1 MTHEPARLADQ
12 LERSWNGD
20 AWHGPALS
28 ELTQGLTAVQARRHH
43 LSEAHSIWELV
54 LHCTAWVREVTRRLG
69 GTTPSLP
76 SEGDWPAV
84 HEAGDEAAWDS
95 ARCDL
100 QEAILHLARQ
110 VREVQPELLDRIV
123 GEERDA
129 ASGTGVSYYVM
140 LHGVVQHNLYHA
152 GQIAL
157 LRKLA

>member
-1 MTHEPARLADQ
+1 MHEPDRLADQ

-20 AWHGPALS
+20 AWHGPALA
-28 ELTQGLTAVQARRHH
+28 ELTQGLSAAQAQRHH

-76 SEGDWPAV
+76 VEGDWPEVA
-84 HEAGDEAAWDS
+84 EDSEAAWDS
-95 ARCDL
+95 ARCAL
-100 QEAILHLARQ
+100 QADILALART
-110 VREVQPELLDRIV
+110 VRGLDPAFLDRTV
-123 GEERDA
+123 GEGRDA
-129 ASGTGVSYYVM
+129 PLGTGTTYYVM

>member
-1 MTHEPARLADQ
+1 MHEPDRLADQ

-20 AWHGPALS
+20 AWHGPALA
-28 ELTQGLTAVQARRHH
+28 ELTQGLSAAQAQRHH

-69 GTTPSLP
+69 GTDPALP
-76 SEGDWPAV
+76 IEGDWPAV
-84 HEAGDEAAWDS
+84 GDGTEAAWDS
-95 ARCDL
+95 ARCEL
-100 QEAILHLARQ
+100 EGSTLALARA
-110 VREVQPELLDRIV
+110 VRGLDPAFLDRTV
-123 GEERDA
+123 GEGRDA
-129 ASGTGVSYYVM
+129 PLGTGTTYYVM

>member
-1 MTHEPARLADQ
+1 MMHEPDRLADQ

-20 AWHGPALS
+20 AWHGPALA
-28 ELTQGLTAVQARRHH
+28 ELTQGLSAAQAQRHH

-69 GTTPSLP
+69 GTAPSLP
-76 SEGDWPAV
+76 LEGDWPAV
-84 HEAGDEAAWDS
+84 DDASEAAWDS
-95 ARCDL
+95 ARCEL
-100 QEAILHLARQ
+100 QDAIFGLAHV
-110 VREVQPELLDRIV
+110 VRGIEPSLLDRTV
-123 GEERDA
+123 GEGRDA
-129 ASGTGVSYYVM
+129 PLGTGTTHYVM

>member
-1 MTHEPARLADQ
+1 MHEPDRLADQ

-20 AWHGPALS
+20 AWHGPALA
-28 ELTQGLTAVQARRHH
+28 ELTQGLSAAQAHRHH

-76 SEGDWPAV
+76 AEGDWPEV
-84 HEAGDEAAWDS
+84 GEESEAAWDS
-95 ARCDL
+95 ARCAL
-100 QEAILHLARQ
+100 QDNILSLART
-110 VREVQPELLDRIV
+110 VRGLDPAFLDRTV
-123 GEERDA
+123 GEGRDA
-129 ASGTGVSYYVM
+129 PLGTGTTYYVM